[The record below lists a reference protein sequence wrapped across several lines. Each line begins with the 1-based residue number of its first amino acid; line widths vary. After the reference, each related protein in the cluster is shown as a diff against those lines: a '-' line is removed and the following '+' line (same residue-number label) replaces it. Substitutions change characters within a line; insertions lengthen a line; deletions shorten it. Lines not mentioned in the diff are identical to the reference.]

1 MIGDASSFVQVV
13 EVWVPDGNVLR
24 HHSGAYGDHADLARK
39 SAQTTFR
46 KGQGL
51 PGTAWSK
58 GAPVAWPELRHQFV
72 RYELAND
79 IGLHA
84 GVAIPV
90 YQGEALSAVVVV
102 LFGNPELSGG
112 AVEVWEPKGDLL
124 VHAGAYYG
132 CLEPAF
138 GRVSRRLTFP
148 RGRGLPGMTWMH
160 GRPYLIEDLRT
171 WDYFVRALLAREYG
185 VQSGIGIPFYRGGHV
200 AQVVTLLS
208 RGSTPIARA
217 FEVWS
222 PDGEGKLR
230 LQQSAYAADLEGFAA
245 TSRNCTF
252 VSGEGLP
259 GRAFESGL
267 PVVFGSIRV
276 GPFVR
281 HAAAE
286 KAGLNVGVAIPI
298 HDGKDIRAV
307 VVLLS

>member
-1 MIGDASSFVQVV
+1 MIGGASSFVQVV
-13 EVWVPDGNVLR
+13 EIWVPDGNVLR
-24 HHSGAYGDHADLARK
+24 HHSGAYGVHAELARK

-58 GAPVAWPELRHQFV
+58 GAPVAWPELRHHAV
-72 RYELAND
+72 RED
-79 IGLHA
+79 IATSAALHA
-84 GVAIPV
+84 GVAIPI
-90 YQGEALSAVVVV
+90 YRGEALSSVVCL
-102 LFGNPELSGG
+102 LFGNPEHAGG
-112 AVEVWEPKGDLL
+112 AVEVWEPRGDLL

-148 RGRGLPGMTWMH
+148 RGRGLPGMTWMY

-185 VQSGIGIPFYRGGHV
+185 VESGIGIPFYRGGHV

-208 RGSTPIARA
+208 RESSPIARA

-230 LQQSAYAADLEGFAA
+230 LQQSSYASDLTSFAD
-245 TSRNCTF
+245 TSRGYTF
-252 VSGEGLP
+252 APGEGLP
-259 GRAFESGL
+259 GRAFETGM

-281 HAAAE
+281 HKAAE
-286 KAGLNVGVAIPI
+286 QAGLNVGVAIPI
-298 HDGKDIRAV
+298 HDGKDVRAV
-307 VVLLS
+307 VVMLS